1 MTPEEQAI
9 AEWQAREAARLA
21 ELAKFEPLD
30 GVIDLD
36 AANTALEAVDA
47 QISDLETRNR
57 ITRIRTILAFDLGA
71 LLGRLAQLQVAE
83 PEPLP
88 PPPPVPEPEPEE

>member
-9 AEWQAREAARLA
+9 ADWQAREAARLA
-21 ELAKFEPLD
+21 ELAKYEPLD
-30 GVIDLD
+30 GLVDLD
-36 AANTALEAVDA
+36 AVNTALEAVDA

-57 ITRIRTILAFDLGA
+57 ITRIRTILTFDLGA

-83 PEPLP
+83 PEPSP
-88 PPPPVPEPEPEE
+88 PTPPVPEPEPEE

>member
-9 AEWQAREAARLA
+9 ADWQAREAARLA
-21 ELAKFEPLD
+21 ELAKYEPLD
-30 GVIDLD
+30 GLVDLD
-36 AANTALEAVDA
+36 AVNTALEAVDA

>member
-9 AEWQAREAARLA
+9 ADWQAREAARLA
-21 ELAKFEPLD
+21 ELAKYEPLD
-30 GVIDLD
+30 GLVDLD
-36 AANTALEAVDA
+36 AVNTALEAVDA

-88 PPPPVPEPEPEE
+88 PPPVPEPEPEE

>member
-9 AEWQAREAARLA
+9 ADWQAREAARLA

-36 AANTALEAVDA
+36 AANAALEAVDA

-83 PEPLP
+83 PEPSP
-88 PPPPVPEPEPEE
+88 PTPPVPEPEPEE

>member
-9 AEWQAREAARLA
+9 ADWQAREAARLA
-21 ELAKFEPLD
+21 ELAKYEPLD
-30 GVIDLD
+30 GLVDLD
-36 AANTALEAVDA
+36 AVNTALETVDA

>member
-36 AANTALEAVDA
+36 AANAALEAVDA

-88 PPPPVPEPEPEE
+88 PPPVPEPEPEE